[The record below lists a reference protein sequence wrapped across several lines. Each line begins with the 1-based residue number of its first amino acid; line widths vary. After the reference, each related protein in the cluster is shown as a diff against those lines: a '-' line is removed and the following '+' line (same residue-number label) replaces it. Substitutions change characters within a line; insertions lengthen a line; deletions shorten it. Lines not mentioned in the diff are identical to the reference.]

1 MDEQLGEAGLVASV
15 GREARAARL
24 QALFE
29 GADVVGLDEKHVERI
44 AAALMEA
51 AHREVGVD
59 DLRDLDSVEARRRI
73 EQRERAGV
81 AELLAFDRAELRGV
95 EAEDARIAVRR
106 RLPIADDIGD

>member
-1 MDEQLGEAGLVASV
+1 MDEQFREAGFVAGV
-15 GREARAARL
+15 VCETGAARL

-29 GADVVGLDEKHVERI
+29 SADVVGLDEEHVERI

-59 DLRDLDSVEARRRI
+59 DLRDLDSVEAPWRI
-73 EQRERAGV
+73 EQRERTGV

-95 EAEDARIAVRR
+95 EAEDT
-106 RLPIADDIGD
+106 